1 MRQMHPATQMRS
13 PRQPSSQRRC
23 RQTLRVQ
30 LPNQNFLNYVFSS
43 QLLSFCFLRLAS
55 QLNGSTRSHVSH
67 ISKRNLSP
75 VDEGLTQINQVLSL
89 FIRFLKHCSDLSSAL
104 ICG

>member
-23 RQTLRVQ
+23 RRTLSVQ

-43 QLLSFCFLRLAS
+43 QLLSFCFLLLAS

-67 ISKRNLSP
+67 ISKKNLSP
-75 VDEGLTQINQVLSL
+75 LEMTEFRICTLRVVPVLRFSCSL
-89 FIRFLKHCSDLSSAL
+89 HGSSFN
-104 ICG
+104 